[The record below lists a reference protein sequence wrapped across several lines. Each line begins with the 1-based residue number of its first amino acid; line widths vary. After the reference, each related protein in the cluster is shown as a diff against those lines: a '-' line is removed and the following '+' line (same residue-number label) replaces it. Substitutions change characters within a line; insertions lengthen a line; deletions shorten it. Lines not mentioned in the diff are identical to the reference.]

1 MPRSSQS
8 VLLLLIITSLA
19 SAAIHAQAP
28 VDPAQ
33 PGEATRTPSGEPWRG
48 TLQSG
53 AEVRVDPRTNRP
65 VVEGPGYRSQ
75 LWDGVHRLRDGTEIR
90 VRDGRVV
97 PTTDMLER
105 RSAVPVETPQA
116 DPSRADAP
124 AAQPSNPAAQPSPQA
139 AQPAAPPPRQG
150 AGGRPCQALV
160 DQACGRDNACAQAT
174 KCSAAHQLVEMT
186 AEQRAQQADP
196 NAMTG
201 TDLKCREALR
211 DTFFAPCEQRA
222 PGMELRGGG

>member
-8 VLLLLIITSLA
+8 VLLLLIVTSLA

-53 AEVRVDPRTNRP
+53 GEVRVDPRTNRP

-105 RSAVPVETPQA
+105 RGAVPTESPREEQSGA
-116 DPSRADAP
+116 DTRP
-124 AAQPSNPAAQPSPQA
+124 AQPSPQA
-139 AQPAAPPPRQG
+139 AQPTARPSQQDVGSR
-150 AGGRPCQALV
+150 RPCQALV
-160 DQACGRDNACAQAT
+160 DQACGRDNACAEAT

-196 NAMTG
+196 AALTD

-211 DTFFAPCEQRA
+211 DAFFAPCGRRA
-222 PGMELRGGG
+222 PAVEPGGGG